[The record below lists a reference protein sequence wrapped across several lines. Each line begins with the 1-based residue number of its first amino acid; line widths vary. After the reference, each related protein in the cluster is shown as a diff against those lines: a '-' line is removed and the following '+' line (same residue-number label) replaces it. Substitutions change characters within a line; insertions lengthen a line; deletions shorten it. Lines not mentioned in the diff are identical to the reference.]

1 MPRGCATQ
9 AYAGR
14 VYSCHN
20 MSRRWVMQHPKSF
33 QKNIGFLLL
42 ILFLWAMTRYLH
54 VLLLH
59 AAIDGFQLYD
69 MGFLLLPALA
79 AFFMNWHWMREQHRD
94 TIRKWSLGWATA
106 N

>member
-1 MPRGCATQ
+1 
-9 AYAGR
+9 
-14 VYSCHN
+14 
-20 MSRRWVMQHPKSF
+20 MQHPKSF

-106 N
+106 DLLVMVVAVMLLRDPVCWVVAQLK